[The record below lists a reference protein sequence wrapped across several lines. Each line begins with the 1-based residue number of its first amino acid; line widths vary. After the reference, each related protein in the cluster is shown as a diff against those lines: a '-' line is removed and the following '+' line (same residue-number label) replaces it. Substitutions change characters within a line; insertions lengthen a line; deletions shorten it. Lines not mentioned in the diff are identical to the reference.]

1 MKTPK
6 VLLLASFIALT
17 GFLAAC
23 EDRNDSPAEKVG
35 EAIEDAGDK
44 VEDAVD

>member
-23 EDRNDSPAEKVG
+23 EDRNESPAEKVG

>member
-6 VLLLASFIALT
+6 ILLLASFIALT

-23 EDRNDSPAEKVG
+23 EDRNDSAAEKVG